1 MSLSGLPWCLLL
13 LAGLHVMPASSQQV
27 AQQGLYY
34 KVPSDP
40 APKDVLQ
47 RPSVLQ
53 SGNTAVNGTTRAAA
67 LPQLD
72 VCGCPAAATKDKA
85 PGQAVV
91 TAMQNL
97 TSSTTWQLESTI
109 TLRGQ
114 DVFHTE
120 GMVLLNNSIYISSVE
135 VLNRSTAAGRGW
147 LFQFDLT
154 GNFVNKVQLGV
165 QPVYHPGGIDT
176 DGQYIYVPVAE
187 YHAGNACGAVSTAN
201 CTLPGTAIM
210 YRVTPDLKAQEL
222 FRFPDHLGTVAV
234 GGCGNSTQ
242 YLDASNWGSRTIYR
256 FALPNGTLISA
267 VNNQQAFVDFQDC
280 QSLPGC
286 GPMFCSGVKNLPW
299 QFPPGSN
306 RTVGNQ
312 ATGLVNNTQGAAFQF
327 GGIAL
332 VDPTTGVAINQVP
345 ITAVLTPRG
354 NTITTNPACVTD
366 SFNGTSGLR
375 FMFAPDD
382 NNGSVVV
389 TRPMTP

>member
-1 MSLSGLPWCLLL
+1 
-13 LAGLHVMPASSQQV
+13 
-27 AQQGLYY
+27 
-34 KVPSDP
+34 
-40 APKDVLQ
+40 
-47 RPSVLQ
+47 
-53 SGNTAVNGTTRAAA
+53 
-67 LPQLD
+67 
-72 VCGCPAAATKDKA
+72 
-85 PGQAVV
+85 
-91 TAMQNL
+91 MQNL